1 ATYLIVG
8 GTAGLGLETARWLI
22 ERGARN
28 LVLMARREPSADAR
42 SVIQAME
49 EQGARVL
56 VVQGDVSRADD
67 VRRVLDAIRAS
78 MPPLRGIIQSAGVLE
93 DRALLRQDWDSFA
106 RVLAPKVDGSWH
118 LHCLTADEDL
128 DFFVLYS
135 SVAALMGPAGQGAHA
150 AANAFLDALAHH
162 RRAAGR
168 PALSIGWGVWT
179 EIGSAAARGVAERE
193 AGKGVGAISPAEGL
207 RALETVM
214 RGDAPQVAVMPMDW
228 RRFLAD
234 HAPLWLSELRDG
246 GARADAVARG
256 DGMAASRGRAGADG
270 KAGSPAAGRDAAPQ
284 DGGLAARL
292 AAAPRDRRR
301 DLLLAFVH
309 EQALRVIGGGSGTI
323 DPRQPLNELGVDSL
337 MAVELRNLLGKG
349 LGVPAALPAT
359 LVFDHPTIDALTDYT
374 AREVLALDG
383 AAPPRPVAA
392 QPAGMIEEIEQLSD
406 EEVERYFASGE
417 GR

>member
-1 ATYLIVG
+1 
-8 GTAGLGLETARWLI
+8 
-22 ERGARN
+22 
-28 LVLMARREPSADAR
+28 
-42 SVIQAME
+42 
-49 EQGARVL
+49 
-56 VVQGDVSRADD
+56 
-67 VRRVLDAIRAS
+67 
-78 MPPLRGIIQSAGVLE
+78 
-93 DRALLRQDWDSFA
+93 
-106 RVLAPKVDGSWH
+106 
-118 LHCLTADEDL
+118 
-128 DFFVLYS
+128 
-135 SVAALMGPAGQGAHA
+135 

-214 RGDAPQVAVMPMDW
+214 RADAPQVAVMPMDW

-234 HAPLWLSELRDG
+234 QAPLWLSELRDG
-246 GARADAVARG
+246 GARTDAAARG
-256 DGMAASRGRAGADG
+256 DGGAAAIRDPAGVDG
-270 KAGSPAAGRDAAPQ
+270 KGGSPAAVRDAAAS

-301 DLLLAFVH
+301 DLVLAFVH
-309 EQALRVIGGGSGTI
+309 EQALRGIGGGSGTS

-359 LVFDHPTIDALTDYT
+359 LVFDHPTIDALTDYI

-383 AAPPRPVAA
+383 ASSSRPVAP

-406 EEVERYFASGE
+406 EEVERYFAGGE